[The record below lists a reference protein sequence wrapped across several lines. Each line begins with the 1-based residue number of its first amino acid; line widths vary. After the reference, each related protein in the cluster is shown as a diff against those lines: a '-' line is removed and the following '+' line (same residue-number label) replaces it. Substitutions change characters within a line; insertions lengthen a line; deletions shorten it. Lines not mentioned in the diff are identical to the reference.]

1 MKKHLFPWLFSLALL
16 SGLFTPSRA
25 QSRQTD
31 EDEIKVEFNERQL
44 EKHLAQYSEQ
54 LDLSRRQQRK
64 IAKIEKKFTKKE
76 EKLAEEKGLKIGKK
90 RTLQKQK
97 AEALLS
103 VLTDAQVEKLNQ
115 LAGKKS
121 LFRRII

>member
-1 MKKHLFPWLFSLALL
+1 MKRNLLMLIVGLGILASNLI
-16 SGLFTPSRA
+16 PVHA
-25 QSRQTD
+25 QSRKTN

-54 LDLSRRQQRK
+54 LDLSRRQLRK
-64 IAKIEKKFTKKE
+64 IAKIDKKFDKKE
-76 EKLAEEKGLKIGKK
+76 NKLAQEKGLKLGKK
-90 RTLQKQK
+90 RSLQKQK
-97 AEALLS
+97 AEALLA

-121 LFRRII
+121 LFRRVI